1 MKSIK
6 QREPRLQI
14 KKSGKWDYF
23 SSLSEPKL
31 AFIENISEHGCLL
44 KTTERIDLRRWIRLL
59 IKDVKDNITLNVTG
73 RIVYCQEQMEIWDD
87 INITLY
93 RCGIEFIRPI
103 NMVLIEEEIT
113 EEIFLTEV
121 RESCQSLL
129 LNNLSDNLGTSA

>member
-1 MKSIK
+1 
-6 QREPRLQI
+6 
-14 KKSGKWDYF
+14 
-23 SSLSEPKL
+23 
-31 AFIENISEHGCLL
+31 
-44 KTTERIDLRRWIRLL
+44 
-59 IKDVKDNITLNVTG
+59 
-73 RIVYCQEQMEIWDD
+73 MEIWDD